1 MHNTGLRNFPY
12 SRRDGQCNTVLLFL
26 FKCFLD
32 RFNTHYSGGASAT
45 ASQRLRN
52 LLNIE
57 TSVSFVASL
66 FYSFFLQKIDDGRIT
81 LTQIT
86 PYRYLDWAI
95 TTPMLLLVLMMF
107 LQTPVHLPTFLTAVA
122 LNYGMLASGYLGET
136 DQISKLSGSAIG
148 FLFFAALIGLLLYTY
163 SSGFT
168 RVDTL
173 IFSIFTL
180 VWSLYGMVYWLDE
193 KNKNLAYNALDVIAK
208 VFFGLFIWVY
218 YSNVFN

>member
-1 MHNTGLRNFPY
+1 MDSVTRSSFFFSNAFLTGLTLITLVEALRTP
-12 SRRDGQCNTVLLFL
+12 
-26 FKCFLD
+26 
-32 RFNTHYSGGASAT
+32 
-45 ASQRLRN
+45 SQRLRN

-95 TTPMLLLVLMMF
+95 TTPLLLLVLMMF
-107 LQTPVHLPTFLTAVA
+107 LHTPVHLSTFLIVAA

-163 SSGFT
+163 ASGFT

-180 VWSLYGMVYWLDE
+180 VWSLYGVVYWLDE

-218 YSNVFN
+218 YSKVFD

>member
-1 MHNTGLRNFPY
+1 MDSVTRSSFFFSNAFLTGLTLITLVEALRTP
-12 SRRDGQCNTVLLFL
+12 
-26 FKCFLD
+26 
-32 RFNTHYSGGASAT
+32 
-45 ASQRLRN
+45 SQRLRN

-107 LQTPVHLPTFLTAVA
+107 LRTPVNLQTFITVA
-122 LNYGMLASGYLGET
+122 LLNYGMLGSGYLGET
-136 DQISKLSGSAIG
+136 DQISRLAGSATG
-148 FLFFAALIGLLLYTY
+148 FLFFAAMIGLLFYTY
-163 SSGFT
+163 RSGFT
-168 RVDTL
+168 KVDAL
-173 IFSIFTL
+173 IFGVFTL
-180 VWSLYGMVYWLDE
+180 VWSLYGVVYWLDE

-218 YSNVFN
+218 YSKVFD

>member
-1 MHNTGLRNFPY
+1 MDSVTRSSFFFSNAFLTGLTLITLVEALRT
-12 SRRDGQCNTVLLFL
+12 Q
-26 FKCFLD
+26 
-32 RFNTHYSGGASAT
+32 
-45 ASQRLRN
+45 SQRLRN
-52 LLNIE
+52 LLNLE

-66 FYSFFLQKIDDGRIT
+66 FYSFFLQKIDEGRIT
-81 LTQIT
+81 LTEIT

-122 LNYGMLASGYLGET
+122 LNYGMLASGYMGET
-136 DQISKLSGSAIG
+136 DQLSRTTGSVMG
-148 FLFFAALIGLLLYTY
+148 FVFFAALIALLLFTY
-163 SSGFT
+163 ARGFT

-173 IFSIFTL
+173 VFSVFTV
-180 VWSLYGMVYWLDE
+180 VWSLYGVVYWLDE